1 MAPSLPLPP
10 VTSPLLQLPRIQF
23 AFGAI
28 GMLPAELAHLGV
40 RNPLFLTDKGLVAA
54 GVFDKVRAAM
64 PKGVDLVVYES
75 IPENP
80 TVAGVEAALALYR

>member
-28 GMLPAELAHLGV
+28 NMLPAELAHLGV
-40 RNPLFLTDKGLVAA
+40 TKPLFITDRGLIAA

-64 PKGVDLVVYES
+64 PKGADLVVYDS

-80 TVAGVEAALALYR
+80 TVTVAAALAI